1 MEIFRLQPL
10 ETVLFVVH
18 KRRERERERVRV
30 SVCVCVRE
38 QEQEYRNEL
47 P

>member
-18 KRRERERERVRV
+18 KRRERARER
-30 SVCVCVRE
+30 VCVCVRE